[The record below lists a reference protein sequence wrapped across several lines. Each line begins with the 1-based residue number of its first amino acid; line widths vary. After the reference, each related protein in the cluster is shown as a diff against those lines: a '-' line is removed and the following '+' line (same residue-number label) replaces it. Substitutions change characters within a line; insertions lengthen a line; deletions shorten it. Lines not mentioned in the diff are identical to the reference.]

1 MLSPL
6 HIKIKVIH
14 PPHPNMSA
22 SPPTI
27 SMLNE
32 EDAHIHKHK
41 VTLDKAKHAKEE

>member
-1 MLSPL
+1 
-6 HIKIKVIH
+6 
-14 PPHPNMSA
+14 MSA

-41 VTLDKAKHAKEE
+41 VTLDKAKHAKEEWQRQWEEEAQFKSSY